1 MDTKWYTKNAKKFVC
16 EKCAFIC
23 SKKSNYMSHLLTL
36 KHQNGIQLI
45 QNGIQKMPKNAVTFD
60 CECGNTYKYKSGL
73 YRHKKAC
80 QKMPKNAEEG
90 PMTSIVL
97 NLLNQNAELQKII
110 LEQSKETKISNTN
123 IINNTTNN
131 FNLNVFLNE
140 KCKDAITL
148 KDFVDGLEVRLKDL
162 EETAQLGYSEGV
174 SKIFI
179 NGLNELEVNK
189 RPIHCSDA
197 KRETLY
203 IKDNNEWKKE
213 DDNKTQLTKAIKT
226 IGKKNMMQIFEWQKK
241 HPEYNDP
248 DSKENDKYQ
257 KMIMNAMSGS
267 TTEEQEN
274 NMKKIIKNVS
284 KNVVIDKEV

>member
-1 MDTKWYTKNAKKFVC
+1 MASKYLQKNAAKFVC

-23 SKKSNYMSHLLTL
+23 SKKSNYTSHLLTQ
-36 KHQNGIQLI
+36 KHQNGIQMV
-45 QNGIQKMPKNAVTFD
+45 QNGIHKMPKNAETFD

-73 YRHKKAC
+73 YRHKKTC

-90 PMTSIVL
+90 PMTSIML
-97 NLLNQNAELQKII
+97 KLLNQNAELQKII
-110 LEQSKETKISNTN
+110 LEQSKETKVTNTN

-213 DDNKTQLTKAIKT
+213 DDNKTELTKAIKT

>member
-1 MDTKWYTKNAKKFVC
+1 
-16 EKCAFIC
+16 
-23 SKKSNYMSHLLTL
+23 MSHLLTQ

-45 QNGIQKMPKNAVTFD
+45 QNDIQKMPKNATTFD
-60 CECGNTYKYKSGL
+60 CECGNTYKHRSGL
-73 YRHKKAC
+73 YRHKKTC

-90 PMTSIVL
+90 PMTSIML
-97 NLLNQNAELQKII
+97 KLLNQNAELQKII
-110 LEQSKETKISNTN
+110 LEQSKETKVTNTN

-140 KCKDAITL
+140 TCKDAITL
-148 KDFVDGLEVRLKDL
+148 KDFVDGLQVRLKDL
-162 EETAQLGYSEGV
+162 EDTAQLGYSEGV

-213 DDNKTQLTKAIKT
+213 DDNKTELTKAIKT

-267 TTEEQEN
+267 TTEEQEH
-274 NMKKIIKNVS
+274 NMKKIIKNVT
-284 KNVVIDKEV
+284 KNVVIDKDV

>member
-1 MDTKWYTKNAKKFVC
+1 MTAEYLHKNAAKFVC
-16 EKCAFIC
+16 EKCAFVC
-23 SKKSNYMSHLLTL
+23 SKKSNFISHLLTP
-36 KHQNGIQLI
+36 KHQNTSTDFKQHTT
-45 QNGIQKMPKNAVTFD
+45 TFD
-60 CECGNTYKYKSGL
+60 CECGNKYKHRQSL
-73 YRHKKAC
+73 YNHKKKC

-97 NLLNQNAELQKII
+97 NLLNQNAELQKLL
-110 LEQSKETKISNTN
+110 LEQSKETKVTNTN

-179 NGLNELEVNK
+179 KGLNELEVNK

-213 DDNKTQLTKAIKT
+213 DDNKTELTKAIKT

-257 KMIMNAMSGS
+257 KMLMNAMSGS
-267 TTEEQEN
+267 TTEEQEH

-284 KNVVIDKEV
+284 KNVVIDKDI

>member
-1 MDTKWYTKNAKKFVC
+1 MTAEYLHKNAAKFVC
-16 EKCAFIC
+16 EKCAFVC
-23 SKKSNYMSHLLTL
+23 SKKSNFISHLLTP
-36 KHQNGIQLI
+36 KH
-45 QNGIQKMPKNAVTFD
+45 KNTSSDFKQQFDTFE
-60 CECGNTYKYKSGL
+60 CECGNKYKHRQSL
-73 YRHKKAC
+73 YNHKKKC
-80 QKMPKNAEEG
+80 PKMPKNAEEG
-90 PMTSIVL
+90 PMTTIVL

-131 FNLNVFLNE
+131 FSLNVFLNE

-148 KDFVDGLEVRLKDL
+148 KDFVDGLQVRLKDL

-274 NMKKIIKNVS
+274 NMKKIIKNVT
-284 KNVVIDKEV
+284 KNVVIDKEI

>member
-1 MDTKWYTKNAKKFVC
+1 MDTKWYTKNAAKFVC

-45 QNGIQKMPKNAVTFD
+45 QNGIQKMPKNAATFD
-60 CECGNTYKYKSGL
+60 CECGNIYKHRSGL
-73 YRHKKAC
+73 YRHKKTC

-90 PMTSIVL
+90 PMTSIML
-97 NLLNQNAELQKII
+97 NLLNQNAELQKLL
-110 LEQSKETKISNTN
+110 LEQSKETKVTNTN

-131 FNLNVFLNE
+131 FSLNVFLNE

-162 EETAQLGYSEGV
+162 EETAQIGYSEGV
-174 SKIFI
+174 SRIFI
-179 NGLNELEVNK
+179 KGLNELEVNK

-213 DDNKTQLTKAIKT
+213 DDNKTELTKAIKI

-257 KMIMNAMSGS
+257 KMIMNVMSGS

-274 NMKKIIKNVS
+274 NMKKIIKNVT
-284 KNVVIDKEV
+284 KNVVIDKDI

>member
-1 MDTKWYTKNAKKFVC
+1 MDTKWYTKNADKFVC

-23 SKKSNYMSHLLTL
+23 SKKSNYTSHLLTL

-45 QNGIQKMPKNAVTFD
+45 QNGIQKMPKNAETFD
-60 CECGNTYKYKSGL
+60 CDCGNTYKYKSGL
-73 YRHKKAC
+73 YRHKKKC

-110 LEQSKETKISNTN
+110 LEQSKETKVTNTN
-123 IINNTTNN
+123 IINNTTN
-131 FNLNVFLNE
+131 FNLNIFLNE

>member
-1 MDTKWYTKNAKKFVC
+1 MTAEYLHKNAAKYVC
-16 EKCAFIC
+16 EKCAFVC
-23 SKKSNYMSHLLTL
+23 CKKSNFISHLLTP
-36 KHQNGIQLI
+36 KH
-45 QNGIQKMPKNAVTFD
+45 KNTSTDFKQHIDTFD
-60 CECGNTYKYKSGL
+60 CDCGNKYKHRQSL
-73 YRHKKAC
+73 YNHKKKC

-90 PMTSIVL
+90 PMTSMVL
-97 NLLNQNAELQKII
+97 KLLNQNAELQKII
-110 LEQSKETKISNTN
+110 LEQSKETKVSNTN
-123 IINNTTNN
+123 IINNTTN
-131 FNLNVFLNE
+131 FSLNVFLNE

-162 EETAQLGYSEGV
+162 EETAQIGYSEGV
-174 SKIFI
+174 TRIFI
-179 NGLNELEVNK
+179 KGLNELEVNK

-213 DDNKTQLTKAIKT
+213 DDNKTELTKAIKT

-267 TTEEQEN
+267 TTEEQEQ
-274 NMKKIIKNVS
+274 NMKKIIKNVT
-284 KNVVIDKEV
+284 KNVVIDKDI

>member
-1 MDTKWYTKNAKKFVC
+1 MASKYLQKNAAKFVC

-23 SKKSNYMSHLLTL
+23 SKKSNYKLHLLTQ

-45 QNGIQKMPKNAVTFD
+45 QNDIQKMPKNAATFD
-60 CECGNTYKYKSGL
+60 CECGNTYKHRSGL
-73 YRHKKAC
+73 YRHKKTC

-90 PMTSIVL
+90 PMTTIVL

-110 LEQSKETKISNTN
+110 LEQSKETKVSNTN

-131 FNLNVFLNE
+131 FSLNVFLNE

-148 KDFVDGLEVRLKDL
+148 KDFVDGLQVRLKDL

-203 IKDNNEWKKE
+203 IKDNNEWKKR
-213 DDNKTQLTKAIKT
+213 
-226 IGKKNMMQIFEWQKK
+226 M
-241 HPEYNDP
+241 
-248 DSKENDKYQ
+248 
-257 KMIMNAMSGS
+257 
-267 TTEEQEN
+267 
-274 NMKKIIKNVS
+274 IIKLN
-284 KNVVIDKEV
+284 

>member
-1 MDTKWYTKNAKKFVC
+1 MTAEYLQKNAAKFVC
-16 EKCAFIC
+16 EKCAFVC
-23 SKKSNYMSHLLTL
+23 SKKSNFISHLLTP
-36 KHQNGIQLI
+36 KH
-45 QNGIQKMPKNAVTFD
+45 KNASTDFQKQAAIFD
-60 CECGNTYKYKSGL
+60 CECGNKYKHRQSL
-73 YRHKKAC
+73 YNHKKKC
-80 QKMPKNAEEG
+80 PKMPKNAEEG
-90 PMTSIVL
+90 PMTSIML
-97 NLLNQNAELQKII
+97 KLLNQNAELQKII
-110 LEQSKETKISNTN
+110 LEQSKETKITNTN

-148 KDFVDGLEVRLKDL
+148 KDFVDGLQVRLKDL
-162 EETAQLGYSEGV
+162 EETSQLGYSEGV

-213 DDNKTQLTKAIKT
+213 DDNKTELTKAIKT

-267 TTEEQEN
+267 TTEEQEH
-274 NMKKIIKNVS
+274 NMKKIIKTVT
-284 KNVVIDKEV
+284 KNVVIDKDI

>member
-1 MDTKWYTKNAKKFVC
+1 
-16 EKCAFIC
+16 
-23 SKKSNYMSHLLTL
+23 
-36 KHQNGIQLI
+36 
-45 QNGIQKMPKNAVTFD
+45 
-60 CECGNTYKYKSGL
+60 
-73 YRHKKAC
+73 
-80 QKMPKNAEEG
+80 MPKNAEEG
-90 PMTSIVL
+90 PMTSIML

-110 LEQSKETKISNTN
+110 LEQSKETKVTNTN

-131 FNLNVFLNE
+131 FSLNVFLNE

-162 EETAQLGYSEGV
+162 EETAQIGYSEGV
-174 SKIFI
+174 SRIFI
-179 NGLNELEVNK
+179 KGLNELEVNK

-213 DDNKTQLTKAIKT
+213 DDNKTELTKAIKI

>member
-1 MDTKWYTKNAKKFVC
+1 MTAEYLQKNAAKFVC
-16 EKCAFIC
+16 EKCAFVC
-23 SKKSNYMSHLLTL
+23 SKKSNFISHLLTP
-36 KHQNGIQLI
+36 KHKNTSTDFNQN
-45 QNGIQKMPKNAVTFD
+45 ATTFD
-60 CECGNTYKYKSGL
+60 CECGNKYKHRQSL
-73 YRHKKAC
+73 YNHKKKC
-80 QKMPKNAEEG
+80 PKMPKNAEEG

-97 NLLNQNAELQKII
+97 KLLNQNAELQKII
-110 LEQSKETKISNTN
+110 LEQSKETKVTNTN

-131 FNLNVFLNE
+131 FSLNVFLNE

-213 DDNKTQLTKAIKT
+213 DDNKSELTKAIKT

-274 NMKKIIKNVS
+274 NMKKIIKNVT
-284 KNVVIDKEV
+284 KNVVIDKDV

>member
-1 MDTKWYTKNAKKFVC
+1 MASKYLQKNAAKFVC

-23 SKKSNYMSHLLTL
+23 SKKSNYKLHLLTQ

-45 QNGIQKMPKNAVTFD
+45 QNDIQKMPKNAATFD
-60 CECGNTYKYKSGL
+60 CECGNTYKHRSGL
-73 YRHKKAC
+73 YRHKKTC

-90 PMTSIVL
+90 PMTTIVL

-110 LEQSKETKISNTN
+110 LEQSKETKVSNTN

-131 FNLNVFLNE
+131 FSLNVFLNE

-148 KDFVDGLEVRLKDL
+148 KDFVDGLQVRLKDL

-213 DDNKTQLTKAIKT
+213 DDNKTELTKAIKT

-257 KMIMNAMSGS
+257 KMILNAMSGS

-274 NMKKIIKNVS
+274 NMKKIIKNVT